1 MLTALGVKT
10 SRDGEKHAW
19 VQNGH
24 IEHSVLTL
32 SGFATR
38 AVRTHFI
45 LILSGFTAQA
55 VRTHSV
61 LTLSG
66 FATKAVRT
74 NSILILSV
82 LTLSC

>member
-1 MLTALGVKT
+1 MALDQNVDSAGVET
-10 SRDGEKHAW
+10 LRDGEKHW

-61 LTLSG
+61 LTH
-66 FATKAVRT
+66 
-74 NSILILSV
+74 SV
-82 LTLSC
+82 LTLSGFQLRLLGLIPF